1 MHERQVALATTAER
15 EAELSQ
21 QTGPLITQTNKK
33 AAIVKALLQRLKEET
48 DALKSHSATKAS
60 EMRIRENL
68 TNTLTRKFVDVMK
81 EYANAQ
87 QKFKT
92 DIKKKVKRQVQ
103 IVKPDATT
111 EEIDAVLK
119 SGGGSGDVF
128 KSAIL
133 KVKLFKV
140 FAYYISEKVILLII
154 GRCC

>member
-1 MHERQVALATTAER
+1 MK
-15 EAELSQ
+15 
-21 QTGPLITQTNKK
+21 G
-33 AAIVKALLQRLKEET
+33 LLQRLKEET
-48 DALKSHSATKAS
+48 DALKSDTRTKAS
-60 EMRIRENL
+60 ELRIRENL

-81 EYANAQ
+81 DYANAQ

-133 KVKLFKV
+133 KV
-140 FAYYISEKVILLII
+140 
-154 GRCC
+154 

>member
-1 MHERQVALATTAER
+1 VLATTSER
-15 EAELSQ
+15 EAELSHELSPIIS
-21 QTGPLITQTNKK
+21 TTNKK
-33 AAIVKALLQRLKEET
+33 AAVAKQLLARLKEET
-48 DALKSHSATKAS
+48 DRMKTEKNSKDANTL
-60 EMRIRENL
+60 RIRENL

-81 EYANAQ
+81 DYQNAQ

-128 KSAIL
+128 KNAIL
-133 KVKLFKV
+133 KV
-140 FAYYISEKVILLII
+140 
-154 GRCC
+154 C

>member
-1 MHERQVALATTAER
+1 MRNVLSCFAKVALATTSER
-15 EAELSQ
+15 EAELTHE
-21 QTGPLITQTNKK
+21 TGPLIQQTNKK
-33 AAIVKALLQRLKEET
+33 AAIVKNLLQKLREET
-48 DALKSHSATKAS
+48 EVLKTSTQTKQS
-60 EMRIRENL
+60 ELRIRENL
-68 TNTLTRKFVDVMK
+68 VTTLTRKFVDVMK
-81 EYANAQ
+81 EYASAQ

-133 KVKLFKV
+133 KVYFWNFK
-140 FAYYISEKVILLII
+140 ILMEY
-154 GRCC
+154 